1 MTCCCISRA
10 TTSRRST
17 QTQTQTQMVVPPH
30 LVVDKVCP
38 LLEDAG
44 NDIPVA
50 YRLNV
55 TGVRGTMEFVFTS
68 YTVPD
73 RARIFIDGVMV
84 VDTGCIGTS
93 DGYVYDDVIHE
104 SFPYQLR
111 RIQDRSVPA
120 SPFESTIYVENNRE
134 VIVEVLANCVG
145 DMNITASKG
154 TAWVVN
160 LLCADTASPKVDF
173 SLPDPFKNV
182 YHIGKARLSDGTSK
196 PTGRTLRWT
205 NPVKEV

>member
-17 QTQTQTQMVVPPH
+17 QMLVPPH

-38 LLEDAG
+38 LLEGAG

-50 YRLNV
+50 YRLDV

-93 DGYVYDDVIHE
+93 DGYVYDDVIPE
-104 SFPYQLR
+104 DVSYSQR
-111 RIQDRSVPA
+111 KKQGRSVPA
-120 SPFESTIYVENNRE
+120 SPFEATIYVENNRA

-145 DMNITASKG
+145 NMNITATKG
-154 TAWVVN
+154 TAWNVN

-173 SLPDPFKNV
+173 SSPDPFKDV

-205 NPVKEV
+205 NPTKEV

>member
-10 TTSRRST
+10 TTSRRSRRS
-17 QTQTQTQMVVPPH
+17 TQMVVPPH
-30 LVVDKVCP
+30 LIVDKVCP

-44 NDIPVA
+44 DDIPVA

-55 TGVRGTMEFVFTS
+55 TGVRGTMEFVFIS
-68 YTVPD
+68 HTVPD

-93 DGYVYDDVIHE
+93 NGYVYDDVIPE
-104 SFPYQLR
+104 YINYSQR
-111 RIQDRSVPA
+111 QIQGRSVPA
-120 SPFESTIYVENNRE
+120 SPFEATIYVENNRE
-134 VIVEVLANCVG
+134 VIVEVLSNCVG

-154 TAWVVN
+154 TVWEVN
-160 LLCADTASPKVDF
+160 LLCADTISPKVDF
-173 SLPDPFKNV
+173 SSPDPFKNV

-196 PTGRTLRWT
+196 PTGSTLNWT
-205 NPVKEV
+205 NPMT

>member
-17 QTQTQTQMVVPPH
+17 QMVVPPH

-38 LLEDAG
+38 IIQSAG

-50 YRLNV
+50 YRLDV
-55 TGVRGTMEFVFTS
+55 TGVRGAMDFVFMS
-68 YTVPD
+68 FTVPD

-84 VDTGCIGTS
+84 VDTGCIGT
-93 DGYVYDDVIHE
+93 DTGYVYDDVIPENVHY
-104 SFPYQLR
+104 SQR
-111 RIQDRSVPA
+111 RIQGRSFPVG
-120 SPFESTIYVENNRE
+120 SFESTIYVENNRE
-134 VIVEVLANCVG
+134 VIVEVLSNCV
-145 DMNITASKG
+145 DNMNITANKG
-154 TAWVVN
+154 TVWEIV
-160 LLCADTASPKVDF
+160 LSCANTTSPKVDF
-173 SLPDPFKNV
+173 SLPDPFENV

-205 NPVKEV
+205 NPV

>member
-10 TTSRRST
+10 TTSRRS
-17 QTQTQTQMVVPPH
+17 TQMVVPPH

-38 LLEDAG
+38 LLEGAG

-93 DGYVYDDVIHE
+93 DGYVYDDVIPE
-104 SFPYQLR
+104 DVPYSQR
-111 RIQDRSVPA
+111 EKQGHSVPA
-120 SPFESTIYVENNRE
+120 SPFEATIYVENNRA

-145 DMNITASKG
+145 NMNITATKG
-154 TAWVVN
+154 TAWNVN

-173 SLPDPFKNV
+173 SLPDPFKDV

-196 PTGRTLRWT
+196 PTGKTLRWT
-205 NPVKEV
+205 NPTKEV

>member
-10 TTSRRST
+10 TTSRRS
-17 QTQTQTQMVVPPH
+17 TQTQTQMVVPPH

-173 SLPDPFKNV
+173 SLPDPFKDV

>member
-10 TTSRRST
+10 TTSRRS
-17 QTQTQTQMVVPPH
+17 TQTQTQMVVPPH

-93 DGYVYDDVIHE
+93 NGYVYDDVIPE
-104 SFPYQLR
+104 SIPYQLR

-173 SLPDPFKNV
+173 SLPDPFKDV

>member
-17 QTQTQTQMVVPPH
+17 QMVVPPH

-38 LLEDAG
+38 LVEGAG

-50 YRLNV
+50 YRLDV
-55 TGVRGTMEFVFTS
+55 TGVRGTMDFSFTS

-84 VDTGCIGTS
+84 VDTGCISTYKGT
-93 DGYVYDDVIHE
+93 VYNDVIPE
-104 SFPYQLR
+104 KDPYNNHL
-111 RIQDRSVPA
+111 IQDRRIPIA
-120 SPFESTIYVENNRE
+120 HFGATIYVENNRE
-134 VIVEVLANCVG
+134 VIVEVLANCVA
-145 DMNITASKG
+145 DMNITANKG
-154 TAWVVN
+154 TAWNVK
-160 LLCADTASPKVDF
+160 LLCADTTLPKVDF
-173 SLPDPFKNV
+173 ALPDPFENV

-196 PTGRTLRWT
+196 STGRTLRWT
-205 NPVKEV
+205 NPS

>member
-10 TTSRRST
+10 TTSRRS
-17 QTQTQTQMVVPPH
+17 TQMVVPPH

-38 LLEDAG
+38 LLEGAG

-93 DGYVYDDVIHE
+93 DGSVYDDVIPE
-104 SFPYQLR
+104 DVPYSQR
-111 RIQDRSVPA
+111 IIQDRSVPS

-145 DMNITASKG
+145 DMNITADKG
-154 TAWVVN
+154 TAWIVN
-160 LLCADTASPKVDF
+160 LLCADTAAPKVDF
-173 SLPDPFKNV
+173 SLPDPFERV

-205 NPVKEV
+205 NPMKEV

>member
-10 TTSRRST
+10 TTSRRS
-17 QTQTQTQMVVPPH
+17 TQTQTQMVVPPH

>member
-17 QTQTQTQMVVPPH
+17 QTQMVVPPH

-38 LLEDAG
+38 LVEGAG

-50 YRLNV
+50 YRINV
-55 TGVRGTMEFVFTS
+55 TGVRGTMEFGFTS

-84 VDTGCIGTS
+84 VDTGCIGTHS
-93 DGYVYDDVIHE
+93 GYVYDDVIPE
-104 SFPYQLR
+104 DVDYSQ
-111 RIQDRSVPA
+111 RIRQDRSVPVG
-120 SPFESTIYVENNRE
+120 PFESTIYVENNRE

-145 DMNITASKG
+145 DMNITAYKG
-154 TAWVVN
+154 TAWEVN

-173 SLPDPFKNV
+173 SLPDPFMNV

-205 NPVKEV
+205 NPS

>member
-10 TTSRRST
+10 TTSRRSRRS
-17 QTQTQTQMVVPPH
+17 TQMVVPPH
-30 LVVDKVCP
+30 LIVDKVCP

-93 DGYVYDDVIHE
+93 DGYVYDDVIPE
-104 SFPYQLR
+104 YINYSQR
-111 RIQDRSVPA
+111 QIQGRSVPA
-120 SPFESTIYVENNRE
+120 SPFEATIYVENNRE

-154 TAWVVN
+154 TAWMVN
-160 LLCADTASPKVDF
+160 LLCADTISPKVDF
-173 SLPDPFKNV
+173 SSPDPFKNV

-196 PTGRTLRWT
+196 PTGRTLNWT
-205 NPVKEV
+205 NPMT

>member
-10 TTSRRST
+10 TTSRRS
-17 QTQTQTQMVVPPH
+17 TQTQMVVPPH

-93 DGYVYDDVIHE
+93 SGYVYSDIIPEDV
-104 SFPYQLR
+104 SYSDR
-111 RIQDRSVPA
+111 RIQDRRVPE

-154 TAWVVN
+154 TGWRVN
-160 LLCADTASPKVDF
+160 LLCADPASPKVDF
-173 SLPDPFKNV
+173 SSPDPFKDV

-205 NPVKEV
+205 NPAKEV

>member
-17 QTQTQTQMVVPPH
+17 QTTQMVVPPH
-30 LVVDKVCP
+30 LVIDKVCP
-38 LLEDAG
+38 LLEGAG

-68 YTVPD
+68 FNVPD

-93 DGYVYDDVIHE
+93 SGYVFDDVIPE
-104 SFPYQLR
+104 DIPYLLR
-111 RIQDRSVPA
+111 IKQDRSVPK

-145 DMNITASKG
+145 DMNITATKG
-154 TAWVVN
+154 TAWEVN

-173 SLPDPFKNV
+173 SLPDPFNNV

-205 NPVKEV
+205 NPS

>member
-17 QTQTQTQMVVPPH
+17 QMVVPPH

-38 LLEDAG
+38 LVEGAG

-50 YRLNV
+50 YRLDV
-55 TGVRGTMEFVFTS
+55 TGVRGTMDFSFTS

-84 VDTGCIGTS
+84 VDTGCIGTRT
-93 DGYVYDDVIHE
+93 GNVYNDVIPE
-104 SFPYQLR
+104 KDPYNNHL
-111 RIQDRSVPA
+111 IQAGKLPS
-120 SPFESTIYVENNRE
+120 SPFTSTIYVENNRE
-134 VIVEVLANCVG
+134 VIVEVLANCVA
-145 DMNITASKG
+145 DMNITAKKG
-154 TAWVVN
+154 TAWDVN
-160 LLCADTASPKVDF
+160 LLCVDTTLPKVDF
-173 SLPDPFKNV
+173 TLPDPFENV

-205 NPVKEV
+205 NPS

>member
-10 TTSRRST
+10 TTSRRSRRS
-17 QTQTQTQMVVPPH
+17 TQMVVPPH
-30 LVVDKVCP
+30 LIVDKVCP

-44 NDIPVA
+44 DDIPVA

-55 TGVRGTMEFVFTS
+55 TGVRGTMEFVFIS
-68 YTVPD
+68 HTVPD

-93 DGYVYDDVIHE
+93 NGYVYDDVIPE
-104 SFPYQLR
+104 SINYSQR
-111 RIQDRSVPA
+111 QIQGRSVPA
-120 SPFESTIYVENNRE
+120 SPFEATIYVENNRE
-134 VIVEVLANCVG
+134 VIVEVLSNCVG

-154 TAWVVN
+154 TVWEVN
-160 LLCADTASPKVDF
+160 LLCADTISPKVDF
-173 SLPDPFKNV
+173 SSPDPFKNV

-196 PTGRTLRWT
+196 PTGSTLNWT
-205 NPVKEV
+205 NPMT